1 MTGEMKML
9 IERHDT
15 AHTDPPARRLYTQ
28 AEFDAAQAE
37 IDRLRATPHELHAL
51 WHSWAPPGALLALQ
65 GAVAEIVRLRAV
77 LAYAEA
83 ALADIGDAEREPG
96 DDLAWCEARAAEALP
111 RVRAALSDGTNV
123 ELT

>member
-1 MTGEMKML
+1 MSDQ
-9 IERHDT
+9 HDRT
-15 AHTDPPARRLYTQ
+15 PVDQ
-28 AEFDAAQAE
+28 AMMDCW
-37 IDRLRATPHELHAL
+37 RANYGLDKTPHELHAF
-51 WHSWAPPGALLALQ
+51 WHSWAPPGALLALKA
-65 GAVAEIVRLRAV
+65 AVAEIVRLRAV